1 MIAAIGS
8 LIAGAVITRVWPWGV
23 MFLLLF
29 PAVLVGITLP
39 TLPQTLARL
48 GQPVA
53 VTPAYIVLYYLQ
65 SVAMAA
71 VFFFIAFAIQ
81 KWVTRDRTPKDETT
95 EDA

>member
-8 LIAGAVITRVWPWGV
+8 LIAGAVITRLWPWGV
-23 MFLLLF
+23 LFLLLF

-48 GQPVA
+48 GQSVE
-53 VTPAYIVLYYLQ
+53 VTPTYVVLYYVQ

-71 VFFFIAFAIQ
+71 VFFFMAFGIQ
-81 KWVTRDRTPKDETT
+81 KWVTRDRTPNDGPT